1 MIDEYLEFSDGFDI
15 SEKFIINK
23 RYISYMLARSNR
35 MFEYEGLPETLD
47 ASMLEFIL
55 QGLGKGVIAEH
66 EGNLYAFECSFGGK
80 KDAYYRPIEYIVNN
94 SWLNFNKTLTR
105 DKDCVFMRNDS
116 LINGLLPLYK
126 RYAFMLT
133 ESDTSMY
140 FALINSRIP
149 FGITAPDEK
158 TRLSAEKFLN
168 DIIAGKLAVMADN
181 TFLEGINSLQLN
193 NTASNIITQQIELQ
207 QYIKASY
214 YNSIG
219 LSSNYNMKRES
230 INSDE
235 AQLDQDALI
244 PLVSDMLKCREEDI
258 EKVNKLFGTNITIKL
273 SELWEHKNEEVISDE
288 SDSDKASNTG
298 EDIDESDDGDISED
312 E

>member
-1 MIDEYLEFSDGFDI
+1 MPTIPRLRIMIFS
-15 SEKFIINK
+15 
-23 RYISYMLARSNR
+23 M
-35 MFEYEGLPETLD
+35 P
-47 ASMLEFIL
+47 
-55 QGLGKGVIAEH
+55 
-66 EGNLYAFECSFGGK
+66 
-80 KDAYYRPIEYIVNN
+80 
-94 SWLNFNKTLTR
+94 
-105 DKDCVFMRNDS
+105 
-116 LINGLLPLYK
+116 
-126 RYAFMLT
+126 
-133 ESDTSMY
+133 
-140 FALINSRIP
+140 
-149 FGITAPDEK
+149 
-158 TRLSAEKFLN
+158 
-168 DIIAGKLAVMADN
+168 MADN
-181 TFLEGINSLQLN
+181 VFLEGINSLQLN

-298 EDIDESDDGDISED
+298 EDIDESDDGDIPED